1 MIACRLFAVL
11 LVVSL
16 LAPSLGRAAEGFADG
31 VRTVFV
37 AARETSHVGVI
48 DARDDRLVATLDL
61 GLVPSQVEIA
71 GEPARLAALDG
82 ASTRLALVA
91 VENGALTTVP
101 LDFVPTRLL
110 VAGRHVVAAAP
121 AEGAL
126 AVVDVQTGRV
136 SVQGRIAPFRDV
148 QPVSDGARLL
158 VAPEAGENLLLLD
171 LATLAVV
178 AEVAP
183 PRPGLGG
190 FSSLARSPGGRVVYA
205 RAATAPVVL
214 AVDAVAGRVAGEI
227 TAGPGTARAYTNAM
241 GITVFLPDSA
251 ARSIAVVPASLKGGA
266 VLAGEDGMSAVYSG
280 WFDTVAFIPSTATGS
295 VVVVDQ
301 QGGFRGDDIILG
313 ARPGRGAVTPDGR
326 KLYLPLV
333 DANRVAIIDAETR
346 RLAGYVTLPF
356 QPGVALMARTFG
368 LCH

>member
-11 LVVSL
+11 MAVSL
-16 LAPSLGRAAEGFADG
+16 LAPALGRAAEGFADG

-37 AARETSHVGVI
+37 AARETSRVGVI
-48 DARDDRLVATLDL
+48 DSRDDRLVGTLDL

-82 ASTRLALVA
+82 VSPRLAVVA
-91 VENGALTTVP
+91 VEGGAPVLVP
-101 LDFVPTRLL
+101 LGFVPSRLV
-110 VAGRHVVAAAP
+110 VAGRHVVAVAP

-126 AVVDVQTGRV
+126 AAVDVQVGRV
-136 SVQGRIAPFRDV
+136 TVQGRVAPFRDL
-148 QPVSDGARLL
+148 QPVGDGARLL
-158 VAPEAGENLLLLD
+158 LAPESGESLLLLD
-171 LATLAVV
+171 LAALAVV

-190 FSSLARSPGGRVVYA
+190 FSSLARSPGGRLVYA
-205 RAATAPVVL
+205 RAAAAPVML
-214 AVDAVAGRVAGEI
+214 AVDGVAGRVAGEVA
-227 TAGPGTARAYTNAM
+227 AGSGTARAYTNAM
-241 GITVFLPDSA
+241 GISVFLPDSA
-251 ARSIAVVPASLKGGA
+251 ARSVAVVPASLKGG
-266 VLAGEDGMSAVYSG
+266 VILAGEDGMAGVYSG

-313 ARPGRGAVTPDGR
+313 ARPGRGVVTPDGR

-346 RLAGYVTLPF
+346 RLAGYVALPF